1 MEELLEPP
9 AVMEEPALA
18 APFDESPQG
27 SPPPVEI
34 GALESTALRATFWT
48 VISYGAAQGLRLVN
62 SLVLTRLLVP
72 EAFGQMTLVTTLIV
86 GITLLSDIGLGPSI
100 IQSARGDDDHFL
112 NTAWTLQVVR
122 GLALWVVALVLTW
135 PAAIFYHDRSL
146 LAVMPVLAL
155 SMLVTGFNSTN
166 LLTLSRHM
174 GVRRLFAIDFS
185 TQIVALVVTVT
196 WAYYYPSVWAL
207 VGGNM
212 VSNLYRLALSHS
224 SRLVPGIRN
233 RILWDR
239 DSVKDILHFGKWIF
253 LGTAFYF
260 FASQAD
266 RLILGKCVTM
276 SVLGVYGI
284 AFALSDI
291 PRSVIGAFSQ
301 KVGYPFIAKIIHLPM
316 AEFRAQYLR
325 YRMYALLTGAV
336 LLTMMVVWGDVL
348 VLKLYK
354 PSYAAAAW
362 MVPVLAAGL
371 WHTLLYQTTS
381 PVLFSLG
388 KSKYNAVGNAVY
400 CVTMVTA
407 IPIAFAYFGLLGAV
421 IAVAAGDLPL
431 YLVFLFGAQR
441 EGVRPLKQD
450 LQLTAVF
457 LAILGTAFALRHV
470 IR

>member
-9 AVMEEPALA
+9 VVIDEPAMA
-18 APFDESPQG
+18 APFDEPAG
-27 SPPPVEI
+27 PPMKI
-34 GALESTALRATFWT
+34 GVLESAALRATVWT
-48 VISYGAAQGLRLVN
+48 VIAYGAAQGLRLVN

-72 EAFGQMTLVTTLIV
+72 AAFGQMTLVTTLIV

-100 IQSARGDDDHFL
+100 IQSARGDDQRFL
-112 NTAWTLQVVR
+112 NTAWTLQVLR
-122 GLALWVVALVLTW
+122 GVGLWLVALALAW
-135 PAAIFYHDRSL
+135 PAALFYHDHTL
-146 LAVMPVLAL
+146 LMVLPVLAL

-174 GVRRLFAIDFS
+174 GVRRLFAIEFS
-185 TQIVALVVTVT
+185 TQIVALVVTVV

-212 VSNLYRLALSHS
+212 ASNLYRLALSHA
-224 SRLVPGIRN
+224 SRFVPGIRN
-233 RILWDR
+233 HFLWDR
-239 DSVKDILHFGKWIF
+239 ESLKDILHFGKWIF

-266 RLILGKCVTM
+266 RLILGKCVSLT
-276 SVLGVYGI
+276 VLGVYGI

-301 KVGYPFIAKIIHLPM
+301 KVGYPFIAKIVHLPM
-316 AEFRAQYLR
+316 EEFRSQYLR
-325 YRMYALLTGAV
+325 YRKYTLLTGAV
-336 LLTMMVVWGDVL
+336 LLTLMVVWGNVL

-354 PSYAAAAW
+354 PSYAEAAW
-362 MVPVLAAGL
+362 MVRILAVGL

-400 CVTMVTA
+400 CVTVLAA
-407 IPIAFAYFGLLGAV
+407 IPIAFHYYGLLGAV
-421 IAVAAGDLPL
+421 IAVATGDFPL

-450 LQLTAVF
+450 LQLTAAF
-457 LAILGTAFALRHV
+457 LAILGFGFALR
-470 IR
+470 RAFG

>member
-1 MEELLEPP
+1 
-9 AVMEEPALA
+9 
-18 APFDESPQG
+18 
-27 SPPPVEI
+27 
-34 GALESTALRATFWT
+34 
-48 VISYGAAQGLRLVN
+48 
-62 SLVLTRLLVP
+62 
-72 EAFGQMTLVTTLIV
+72 
-86 GITLLSDIGLGPSI
+86 
-100 IQSARGDDDHFL
+100 
-112 NTAWTLQVVR
+112 
-122 GLALWVVALVLTW
+122 
-135 PAAIFYHDRSL
+135 
-146 LAVMPVLAL
+146 
-155 SMLVTGFNSTN
+155 
-166 LLTLSRHM
+166 
-174 GVRRLFAIDFS
+174 
-185 TQIVALVVTVT
+185 
-196 WAYYYPSVWAL
+196 
-207 VGGNM
+207 
-212 VSNLYRLALSHS
+212 
-224 SRLVPGIRN
+224 
-233 RILWDR
+233 
-239 DSVKDILHFGKWIF
+239 VKDILHFGKWIF

-316 AEFRAQYLR
+316 EEFRAQYLR
-325 YRMYALLTGAV
+325 YRMYTLLTGAV
-336 LLTMMVVWGDVL
+336 LLTVMVVWGDVL

-354 PSYAAAAW
+354 PSYSAAAW

-400 CVTMVTA
+400 CVTMLTA
-407 IPIAFAYFGLLGAV
+407 IPVAFAYFGLLGAV
-421 IAVAAGDLPL
+421 IAVAAGDFPL

-457 LAILGTAFALRHV
+457 LAILGTAFAFRLV